1 MIGDKNIGKA
11 GEDQAVS
18 FLEKRGYKVLA
29 RNFHREHNGVRLAE
43 IDIVAQENRSA
54 MDRFLGRP
62 ATMVFV
68 EVKAASSPEAEFSPE
83 VRVNSAK
90 RGKIARLAEAW
101 LVARGVPLESPWR
114 IDVISVVNPQG
125 GPNCQFEHFQ
135 NV

>member
-1 MIGDKNIGKA
+1 MDSIGKA

-43 IDIVAQENRSA
+43 IDIVAQEKRSA

-62 ATMVFV
+62 ATTVFV
-68 EVKAASSPEAEFSPE
+68 EVKAGQSLIPEFAPE

-101 LVARGVPLESPWR
+101 LAARGVPLESPWR
-114 IDVISVVNPQG
+114 IDVISVIDPQKG
-125 GPNCQFEHFQ
+125 HDCQFEHFQ